1 MTSGSSSGG
10 SASGLQ
16 AVIPNSFI
24 IENFNPEI
32 TTWRRWLQRL
42 QGAFTI
48 FRISGNARV
57 PYFLHYV
64 GPSAFDILCDRLDPK
79 DPFAQSYETVTTKL
93 QEFYDPTPLE
103 IAENFKFHQRR
114 QAEGET
120 MQQFASALHKLSL
133 HCKFGDYLK
142 TALRN
147 QLVFGLSR
155 KKIQTR
161 LLEKRELTYKEAL
174 QIATTME
181 LSEQGATSLQNGGT
195 AGPAAAAVEYKRAR
209 SHRRKQAIRIITL

>member
-1 MTSGSSSGG
+1 MLSGNTSGG
-10 SASGLQ
+10 SASGMR
-16 AVIPNSFI
+16 AISIPNSFT
-24 IENFNPEI
+24 IENFNPEV

-48 FRISGNARV
+48 FGITGNARV
-57 PYFLHYV
+57 PYLLHYV
-64 GPSAFDILCDRLDPK
+64 GPSAFDVLCDRLDPD
-79 DPFAQSYETVTTKL
+79 DPFAQSFEVLSDKL
-93 QEFYDPTPLE
+93 EEFYDPAPLE

-114 QAEGET
+114 QVEGESV
-120 MQQFASALHKLSL
+120 QQFAAALHKLSL
-133 HCKFGDYLK
+133 HCKFGNYLK

-161 LLEKRELTYKEAL
+161 LLEKRELTYEEAL

-181 LSEQGATSLQNGGT
+181 LSEQGAVITKWRIDRVSSRSSI
-195 AGPAAAAVEYKRAR
+195 AGIFASGQE
-209 SHRRKQAIRIITL
+209 IIEEIDR